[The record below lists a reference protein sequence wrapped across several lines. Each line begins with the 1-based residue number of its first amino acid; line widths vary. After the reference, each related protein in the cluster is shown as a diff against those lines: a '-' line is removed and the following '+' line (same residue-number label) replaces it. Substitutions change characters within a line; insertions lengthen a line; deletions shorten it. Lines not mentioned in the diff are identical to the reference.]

1 MIEDRSRD
9 YMNARR
15 VAKVRN
21 SIRPLTMMFVMS
33 MLFTQELF
41 PSGITQYFQSLAILT
56 NNS

>member
-41 PSGITQYFQSLAILT
+41 PFGITQYFQSLAILT